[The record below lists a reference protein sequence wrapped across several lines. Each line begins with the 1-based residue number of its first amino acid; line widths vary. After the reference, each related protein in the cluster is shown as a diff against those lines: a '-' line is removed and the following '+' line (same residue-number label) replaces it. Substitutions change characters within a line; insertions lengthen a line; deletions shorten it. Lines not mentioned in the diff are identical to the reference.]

1 MDPVTIGLAIA
12 GAKKLI
18 ETAGDLKEIVVGID
32 NLLSAQEAKPPKKKK
47 PKTRMQQ
54 ILRMRSGDED
64 YDDETSIS
72 SVANDVLEARQ
83 QEAAIASL
91 KKEIDRKWGQGTWD
105 SIVDEREKRV
115 AAKAEKQKK
124 DKAAAAEKAD
134 ENKEFWDTVYH
145 WMLEGFKLVGV
156 LTAAVVV
163 GAILWANRCTG
174 GDC

>member
-1 MDPVTIGLAIA
+1 VIS
-12 GAKKLI
+12 KR
-18 ETAGDLKEIVVGID
+18 
-32 NLLSAQEAKPPKKKK
+32 LSAASTTCCLHRKPSHKKRKNQK
-47 PKTRMQQ
+47 PGCSKFCGCVPATKTTTTR
-54 ILRMRSGDED
+54 LV
-64 YDDETSIS
+64 IS

-124 DKAAAAEKAD
+124 AKAAAAAKASED
-134 ENKEFWDTVYH
+134 KAFWDSVYH

-156 LTAAVVV
+156 LAAAVVV

>member
-1 MDPVTIGLAIA
+1 LGLLLP
-12 GAKKLI
+12 GQRN
-18 ETAGDLKEIVVGID
+18 GGID

-72 SVANDVLEARQ
+72 SVANDVLETRQ

-124 DKAAAAEKAD
+124 AKAAAAAKAD

-145 WMLEGFKLVGV
+145 WMLEGFKLIGV
-156 LTAAVVV
+156 LTAAVYSCETETNKNAKSC
-163 GAILWANRCTG
+163 GKNTRADAQARIQRCANG
-174 GDC
+174 

>member
-12 GAKKLI
+12 GAKKLV
-18 ETAGDLKEIVVGID
+18 ETAGDLKEIVGGID
-32 NLLSAQEAKPPKKKK
+32 NLLSAQETKPPKKKK
-47 PKTRMQQ
+47 PKSRMQQ

-115 AAKAEKQKK
+115 AAKAEKKK
-124 DKAAAAEKAD
+124 KAKAAAAAKASED
-134 ENKEFWDTVYH
+134 KAFWDTVYH
-145 WMLEGFKLVGV
+145 WMLEGFKLIGV
-156 LTAAVVV
+156 LVAAIVV

>member
-12 GAKKLI
+12 GAKKLV
-18 ETAGDLKEIVVGID
+18 ETAGDLKEIVSGID
-32 NLLSAQEAKPPKKKK
+32 NLLSVQEAKPQKKKK

-124 DKAAAAEKAD
+124 AKAAAAAKASED
-134 ENKEFWDTVYH
+134 KAFWDSVYN

-156 LTAAVVV
+156 LAAAAVV

>member
-83 QEAAIASL
+83 QEVAIASL

-124 DKAAAAEKAD
+124 AKAVAAAKAD
-134 ENKEFWDTVYH
+134 ENKEFWDTILYWVV
-145 WMLEGFKLVGV
+145 EASKLGAV
-156 LTAAVVV
+156 LVVAGGIIYWV
-163 GAILWANRCTG
+163 WSSRCTEG
-174 GDC
+174 TC

>member
-12 GAKKLI
+12 GAKKLV
-18 ETAGDLKEIVVGID
+18 ETAGDLKEIVSGID
-32 NLLSAQEAKPPKKKK
+32 NLLSAQEAKPLKKKK
-47 PKTRMQQ
+47 PRTRMQQ
-54 ILRMRSGDED
+54 ILRMRSGDAD

-91 KKEIDRKWGQGTWD
+91 KKEIDRKWGHGTWD
-105 SIVDEREKRV
+105 SIVDERAKRV
-115 AAKAEKQKK
+115 AAKTEKQKK
-124 DKAAAAEKAD
+124 AKAAAAAKAD
-134 ENKEFWDTVYH
+134 EDKAFWDTMYR
-145 WMLEGFKLVGV
+145 WMLEGFKLICV
-156 LTAAVVV
+156 LATAVIV

>member
-12 GAKKLI
+12 GAKKLV
-18 ETAGDLKEIVVGID
+18 ETAGDLKEIVGGID

-54 ILRMRSGDED
+54 ILRMRSGDAD

-83 QEAAIASL
+83 QEEAIASL

-105 SIVDEREKRV
+105 SIVDEREKRI
-115 AAKAEKQKK
+115 AAKAEKKK
-124 DKAAAAEKAD
+124 KAKAAAAK
-134 ENKEFWDTVYH
+134 TR
-145 WMLEGFKLVGV
+145 LE
-156 LTAAVVV
+156 AAP
-163 GAILWANRCTG
+163 N
-174 GDC
+174 

>member
-83 QEAAIASL
+83 QEVAIASL

-124 DKAAAAEKAD
+124 AKAAAAAKAD
-134 ENKEFWDTVYH
+134 ENKEFWDTILYWVV
-145 WMLEGFKLVGV
+145 EASKLGAV
-156 LTAAVVV
+156 LVVAGGIIYWV
-163 GAILWANRCTG
+163 WSSRCTEG
-174 GDC
+174 TC